1 MLSSLVV
8 VFAVPASSFTVIG
21 NAQNLKISQKRGTD
35 LRKRSDIMNVRTTSG
50 LLGGIGHAIS
60 PLILIW
66 SLNTLFDLGIPY
78 SFKTWLAGLLLLYV
92 IRFHMRV
99 GKVYEPRYVDYF
111 VDDEEDDTVT
121 LQGKAE
127 ESEPIRRHPER
138 AQKAQKR
145 RQGRKNQPTEI

>member
-1 MLSSLVV
+1 MSVR
-8 VFAVPASSFTVIG
+8 
-21 NAQNLKISQKRGTD
+21 KIH
-35 LRKRSDIMNVRTTSG
+35 V

-66 SLNTLFDLGIPY
+66 SLNTLFNLDIPY
-78 SFKTWLAGLLLLYV
+78 SFKTWLAGLLLIYV

-111 VDDEEDDTVT
+111 VDDDEDDTVT

-127 ESEPIRRHPER
+127 ASEPLRPHLER

-145 RQGRKNQPTEI
+145 RQGGKNQPTEI